1 MPDPIDR
8 HAPDDDD
15 DAPTRAQR
23 PPRVLLHPK
32 LDPRRIPTQRRLAVV
47 RSLAAPADEPDLAP
61 LSTRRGVS
69 LAQVVVFVAAAY
81 IATLVAVALA
91 VR

>member
-8 HAPDDDD
+8 HAPDDED
-15 DAPTRAQR
+15 DAPTRAR
-23 PPRVLLHPK
+23 LSARVLLHPR

-47 RSLAAPADEPDLAP
+47 RSLAAPAAEPDLAP
-61 LSTRRGVS
+61 PSTRAGVS
-69 LAQVVVFVAAAY
+69 LAGVVVFIAVAYVAV
-81 IATLVAVALA
+81 LVALALA

>member
-8 HAPDDDD
+8 HATDDDD

-61 LSTRRGVS
+61 LSSHRGVS
-69 LAQVVVFVAAAY
+69 LTGVAIFIAAAY
-81 IATLVAVALA
+81 LAVLVAVALA